1 MTRKESNLQILKELT
16 EYFEKYPES
25 RFGQALINLG
35 FTDDRIDLELG
46 KHYNDLPYNAEGAH
60 YLAKLRMAKE
70 AQEQINQ
77 RAHGEFQ

>member
-25 RFGQALINLG
+25 RFGQGLINLG
-35 FTDDRIDLELG
+35 FTVDRMDLEKG
-46 KHYNDLPYNAEGAH
+46 KHYNDLPYNAEGEY

-70 AQEQINQ
+70 AQEQITQ

>member
-25 RFGQALINLG
+25 RFGQGLINLG
-35 FTDDRIDLELG
+35 FTVDRMDLEKG
-46 KHYNDLPYNAEGAH
+46 KHYNDLPYNAEGEY